1 MGWAMGRPAPSTP
14 YVGVCV
20 HVCVC
25 VYLYWAPTRTSGWS
39 SSHVLGSHQDI
50 WVILQSCIG
59 LPPGH
64 LGDPP
69 VMYWAPTRTSGW
81 SSNHVLCSHQNIC
94 VILQSC
100 IGLSP
105 GYLGYPTWHLRKAR
119 TCCKYKKKRHFPF
132 IFSCLLYEHFPVT
145 HNITYLILIF
155 YQIKLF
161 LLYCCLICIYKFH
174 LYSYEFYTSYE
185 LYTSHPITMTVLSHL
200 THDKAWAFFYFFC
213 GQRTYK
219 C

>member
-1 MGWAMGRPAPSTP
+1 ML
-14 YVGVCV
+14 
-20 HVCVC
+20 VCVC
-25 VYLYWAPTRTSGWS
+25 ACMCIWIPVLGSHQDIWVILQACIGLPPGHLGDPPVMYWAP
-39 SSHVLGSHQDI
+39 HQDI

-59 LPPGH
+59 LPSGH

-105 GYLGYPTWHLRKAR
+105 GHLGYPTWHLRKAC

-185 LYTSHPITMTVLSHL
+185 LYTSHPITMTV
-200 THDKAWAFFYFFC
+200 
-213 GQRTYK
+213 
-219 C
+219 